1 MTGLQDPNSRRA
13 LRAIVE
19 AGVALGLLALVWW
32 ITAALRENAGG
43 LREIARGALLIIGL
57 GTLFYGMENV
67 TRAFRLQLGPGG
79 IAAEAGPD
87 NTRPDTTPR

>member
-1 MTGLQDPNSRRA
+1 
-13 LRAIVE
+13 
-19 AGVALGLLALVWW
+19 LLALVWW
-32 ITAALRENAGG
+32 ITEALRHDVGG
-43 LREIARGALLIIGL
+43 LREIARGALLIVGL

-87 NTRPDTTPR
+87 NSTP

>member
-1 MTGLQDPNSRRA
+1 MSGLRNPDARRA
-13 LRAIVE
+13 LRAVVE
-19 AGVALGLLALVWW
+19 AAISFGLLALVWR
-32 ITAALRENAGG
+32 IAEGFRADPGG

-67 TRAFRLQLGPGG
+67 TRAFRIEVGPAG

-87 NTRPDTTPR
+87 SNAP

>member
-1 MTGLQDPNSRRA
+1 MTGLRNPDTRRA
-13 LRAIVE
+13 LRAGVE
-19 AGVALGLLALVWW
+19 AAIALGLLALVWR
-32 ITAALRENAGG
+32 IAEGLRGDAGG

-67 TRAFRLQLGPGG
+67 TRAFRFQVGPGG

-87 NTRPDTTPR
+87 IAAP

>member
-1 MTGLQDPNSRRA
+1 MSGLRNPDTRRG
-13 LRAIVE
+13 LRAVVE
-19 AGVALGLLALVWW
+19 AVLALGLLALVWW
-32 ITAALRENAGG
+32 IAGLLRDDAGG

-67 TRAFRLQLGPGG
+67 TRAFRLQVGPTG

-87 NTRPDTTPR
+87 NSAP

>member
-1 MTGLQDPNSRRA
+1 MTADSRRA
-13 LRAIVE
+13 VRAVVE
-19 AGVALGLLALVWW
+19 AAIALGLLALVGW
-32 ITAALRENAGG
+32 IAEMLRDDAGG

-67 TRAFRLQLGPGG
+67 TRAFRIQVGPAG

-87 NTRPDTTPR
+87 NNAP